1 MTTPQRHLNISA
13 GTSFSQ
19 SFSVTN
25 EDLSPTDLTNYTVS
39 ARLAKRAGAYDA
51 LTSTSTTPV
60 FKFSNFTATVT
71 DAATGAVTISLSDT
85 ETAALEEG
93 KYVYSLLL
101 DDNNG
106 TVTEFTHGLVTVRSV
121 PGFGTT
127 L

>member
-60 FKFSNFTATVT
+60 FKFSNFTVTVT
-71 DAATGAVTISLSDT
+71 DAATGAVTISLTDT

-101 DDNNG
+101 DDGAG

>member
-1 MTTPQRHLNISA
+1 MTTPQRNLNISA
-13 GTSFSQ
+13 GTSFTQ

-25 EDLSPTDLTNYTVS
+25 EDLSATDLTGYTVS
-39 ARLAKRAGAYDA
+39 ARLAKRAGAYNA

-60 FKFSNFTATVT
+60 FKFTNFTTAVT
-71 DAATGAVTISLSDT
+71 DATTGAVSISLTDA

-106 TVTEFTHGLVTVRSV
+106 TVTEFAHGLVTVRSV